1 MLGAIKNKS
10 KGWVAYL
17 IVGLLSVPFAL
28 FGVQSYIGASNNP
41 VIASVDGEEINA
53 TTYYNLLSKQQKQ
66 LQERLGASYTAE
78 IDTDLREALINQLID
93 EKLLDNFSNSAELST
108 LTQEAQT
115 AIKSNEVFHV
125 EGVFSEGR
133 YKQLLSLNG
142 FTPIAYETEQSAALT
157 RDQIRRNLANSGF
170 ITSMQVEQL
179 NALATQEREV
189 LFVTLTAANFVD
201 QVQIDDVQI
210 SQYYNDNQAD
220 FVSSARVKVDFIELS
235 TDQIETPGDAD
246 EATLSLLYDDEQAL
260 FTTPE
265 KRNAQH
271 ILLETQQ
278 DADEVLDLI
287 LSGVDFAEAA
297 KLHST
302 DITSNE
308 SGGDLGYFER
318 EHMVPEFDAVVF
330 EMSVS
335 EVSEVVKS
343 DYGYHIIKLND
354 IVGATVQPY
363 EDVKS
368 KLQALYKGRAATK
381 ELYNLQEELAGLA
394 YEEPIDIVA
403 DQFGLKLQSSE
414 FFSRS
419 SDIYHPTFVE
429 AAYSDLVIEG
439 ENSDVLEIDSKFV
452 VLSLSEQK
460 PEQPKTLVQVSDEIH
475 KILEEI
481 EAKAKIDTLAEQ
493 LVTAFAEG
501 DAATSGA
508 IFSKHDLNWSD
519 ATWIRRDSTLP
530 FNIPSKAYQMSKP
543 VNGKSVYAS
552 SSNNDLTSVVI
563 ELRALRNTE
572 DDVEI
577 GDIYVLQEVNEWF
590 AGFAKS
596 LRQSAEIEI
605 FTDLL

>member
-53 TTYYNLLSKQQKQ
+53 TTYYSLLSKQQKQ
-66 LQERLGASYTAE
+66 LQEQLGASYTAE
-78 IDTDLREALINQLID
+78 IDNALKEALINQLVD
-93 EKLLDNFSNSAELST
+93 EKLLDNFTNSAELST
-108 LTQEAQT
+108 LTQEIHT
-115 AIKSNEVFHV
+115 VIKSNEVFHV
-125 EGVFSEGR
+125 DGVFSEDR

-142 FTPIAYETEQSAALT
+142 FTPIFYEAEQLAALT

-170 ITSMQVEQL
+170 ITSAQVEQL

-189 LFVTLTAANFVD
+189 LFVSLTAANFAD
-201 QVQIDDVQI
+201 QVQVDDVQI
-210 SQYYNDNQAD
+210 SQYYDDNQD
-220 FVSSARVKVDFIELS
+220 NFVSSARVQVEFIELS
-235 TDQIETPGDAD
+235 TDQIEAVQDAD

-260 FTTPE
+260 FTTAE

-297 KLHST
+297 KVHST

-330 EMSVS
+330 EMSIG

-354 IVGATVQPY
+354 IVGATLQPY

-368 KLQALYKGRAATK
+368 KLQALYKDRAATK
-381 ELYNLQEELAGLA
+381 ELYNLQEELASLA

-403 DQFGLKLQSSE
+403 DQFGLQLQSSE
-414 FFSRS
+414 FFSKS
-419 SDIYHPTFVE
+419 SDIYHPTFVA
-429 AAYSDLVIEG
+429 AAYSDLVLEG
-439 ENSDVLEIDSKFV
+439 ENSDVLEIGSKFV
-452 VLSLSEQK
+452 VLSLVDQK
-460 PEQPKTLVQVSDEIH
+460 PEQPKALSQVSAEIH
-475 KILEEI
+475 NTLQTI
-481 EAKAKIDTLAEQ
+481 KAKDKIDAIAEQ
-493 LVTAFAEG
+493 LVIALDNG
-501 DAATSGA
+501 DVATSDA
-508 IFSKHDLNWSD
+508 IFSEYNLNWSD
-519 ATWIRRDSTLP
+519 ATWIKRDSTLP
-530 FNIPSKAYQMSKP
+530 FDIPSKAYQMSKP
-543 VNGKSVYAS
+543 VDGPVFAS
-552 SSNNDLTSVVI
+552 SSNNALTSVVI
-563 ELRALRNTE
+563 QLRALRYTGE
-572 DDVEI
+572 DTEI